1 MQSRVVIGTR
11 GSKLALAQA
20 RIAAAR
26 LTRADPTLDIEMRVI
41 TTAGDRDRRA
51 RLADIGGKGV
61 FIRELELAL
70 YDKTIDIAV
79 HSFKDITAHLLSGLE
94 LAAFFAPES
103 VCDVLV
109 SRSNE
114 PLARLP
120 SNALIGTGS
129 MRRIALL
136 SRLRPDLRF
145 AGIRG
150 NIDTRLAK
158 LDRGECD
165 AIVLSEAGL
174 IRLGLQS
181 RITQRFDPRTFF
193 PAPGQGVIAL
203 ELRQE
208 DRGRFEAAGDTA
220 QRAIS
225 LAELSLLQCLGFDCR
240 TPMGVHTYLS
250 NNILTMSGFYITPGS
265 NAYIER
271 GASGPA
277 HDPASLGRT
286 MGDLLLERSA

>member
-26 LTRADPTLDIEMRVI
+26 LTRVNQSLGVEPRVI
-41 TTAGDRDRRA
+41 TTAGDRNRQA
-51 RLADIGGKGV
+51 RLSDIGGKGV
-61 FIRELELAL
+61 FIRELEQAL
-70 YDKTIDIAV
+70 LDKTIDIAV
-79 HSFKDITAHLLSGLE
+79 HSFKDITAHLHPGLE
-94 LAAFFAPES
+94 LAAFFTPES

-109 SRSNE
+109 SRSNA
-114 PLARLP
+114 PLAGLP
-120 SNALIGTGS
+120 PNALIGTGS

-150 NIDTRLAK
+150 NIDTRLSK

-165 AIVLSEAGL
+165 GIVLSEAGL
-174 IRLGLQS
+174 IRLGLQD
-181 RITQRFDPRTFF
+181 RIAQRFDPRSFF

-208 DRGRFEAAGDTA
+208 DRRRYEAAGDA
-220 QRAIS
+220 DQRVIS
-225 LAELSLLQCLGFDCR
+225 LAELSLLERLGFDCR
-240 TPMGVHTYLS
+240 TPMGVHTQLS
-250 NNILTMSGFYITPGS
+250 NEVLCMSGFYIHPGS
-265 NAYIER
+265 NVFIER
-271 GASGPA
+271 SASGPA
-277 HDPASLGRT
+277 HDPAALGRV
-286 MGDLLLERSA
+286 MGDLLLEGSE

>member
-26 LTRADPTLDIEMRVI
+26 LTRADPTLRVEMRVI

-61 FIRELELAL
+61 FIRELEQAL

-103 VCDVLV
+103 VCDVLI
-109 SRSNE
+109 SRSNT
-114 PLARLP
+114 PLDGLP
-120 SNALIGTGS
+120 RNALIGTGS

-136 SRLRPDLRF
+136 SRLRPDLRCT
-145 AGIRG
+145 GIRG

-165 AIVLSEAGL
+165 GIVLSEAGL
-174 IRLGLQS
+174 IRLGLQN
-181 RITQRFDPRTFF
+181 RIAQRFDPRFFF

-203 ELRQE
+203 EVRQV
-208 DRGRFEAAGDTA
+208 DQGRYGAAGDTD
-220 QRAIS
+220 QRVIS
-225 LAELSLLQCLGFDCR
+225 LAEFSLLQCLGFDCR
-240 TPMGVHTYLS
+240 TPMGVHTQLS
-250 NNILTMSGFYITPGS
+250 NEVLRMSGFYIHPGS
-265 NAYIER
+265 NVFIER
-271 GASGPA
+271 SASGPA
-277 HDPASLGRT
+277 HDPAALGRT
-286 MGDLLLERSA
+286 MGVLLLERST